1 MSQAAMVQET
11 NSRLLPAFN
20 KAPSNPYKEMVDE
33 GLKQQEIDP
42 QSLPGN
48 NNPEP
53 TTPPADVTPPEP
65 KFTPIDMPTP
75 DAAAWMQAIEQ
86 ERLKAANEAA
96 EKDKVIANL
105 LEQQKEYEA
114 LKQQM
119 AMQKAVAD
127 NAFDNL
133 NSVDA
138 EDAKAISNTV
148 LAATNAALAPLYKE
162 LEESRKQ
169 TAAQFAQNAQAARA
183 AQINEYNRRILAKH
197 PDYFDL
203 MNTKEYRAFM
213 SGRDGLSSKSRDQ
226 RAAEEFL
233 AGNTD
238 YVIDLLDRLKG
249 KTPSTEQIQSVA
261 PVQTAPAA
269 PTPEKK
275 GDELLDL
282 GTLNSLY
289 QMRQITHDEY
299 VKRLKAWRAAQSKE

>member
-1 MSQAAMVQET
+1 MSQAAV
-11 NSRLLPAFN
+11 LPAFN
-20 KAPSNPYKEMVDE
+20 RAPHNPYTEIVQD
-33 GLKQQEIDP
+33 GLKQQEEDNITPP
-42 QSLPGN
+42 QDN
-48 NNPEP
+48 V
-53 TTPPADVTPPEP
+53 TPPAPADNEP
-65 KFTPIDMPTP
+65 KSQQVKFTPVDMPSP
-75 DAAAWMQAIEQ
+75 DATAWMQAIEQ
-86 ERLKAANEAA
+86 ERLKAANESA
-96 EKDKVIANL
+96 EKDRVIANL

-114 LKQQM
+114 LKQQV
-119 AMQKAVAD
+119 AIQKAVAD

-148 LAATNAALAPLYKE
+148 LAATNAALAPIYKE

-249 KTPSTEQIQSVA
+249 KTPSTEQIQTVA

-275 GDELLDL
+275 GDTLMDL

-299 VKRLKAWRAAQSKE
+299 VKRLNAWRAAQSKE